1 MDYKVVICSYKRQD
15 TILKK
20 SLAILEHYG
29 IPKNKIFLF
38 VSADEVEIYRRAL
51 PDYTVCLG
59 ALGLSANRNAV
70 KDFFG
75 EGDLLFFM
83 DDDIK
88 GYMEYAE
95 DGSKKKLEDLDAFI
109 QRGFQ
114 EATNRGAS
122 LWGLYPV
129 ANNKWL
135 KKTISEGLVFCY
147 GCSYGLINRKDI
159 TSDYCFKEDFERTL
173 KFYLRDKIVIR
184 LNWVAPIQ
192 TYCKGTGGLNESRTL
207 EKERLGCRRLKELY
221 GGLVCFDDKEK
232 NGKYNIAFPRQ
243 LCKSVKLIR

>member
-1 MDYKVVICSYKRQD
+1 MDYKVVICSYKRQES
-15 TILKK
+15 ILKK
-20 SLAILEHYG
+20 SLFVLEYYG
-29 IPKNKIFLF
+29 IPKDRIYIF
-38 VSADEVEIYRRAL
+38 VSADEVEIYRKAL
-51 PDYTVCLG
+51 PDYRICLG

-75 EGDLLFFM
+75 DGDLLFFM

-88 GYMEYAE
+88 GYLEYAE
-95 DGSKKKLEDLDAFI
+95 DGSKQKLEDLDGFI
-109 QRGFQ
+109 KRGFQ
-114 EATNRGAS
+114 EAISHGAS

-147 GCSYGLINRKDI
+147 GCTFGLINRKDVCI
-159 TSDYCFKEDFERTL
+159 DLNYKEDFERCL

-192 TYCKGTGGLNESRTL
+192 TYCKGTGGLNETRTL
-207 EKERLGCRRLKELY
+207 DKEREECRKLKELY
-221 GGLVCFDDKEK
+221 LGLVMYDDQEK
-232 NGKYNIAFPRQ
+232 NGKYNVAFPRQ
-243 LCKSVKLIR
+243 LTKSVKLI